1 MKEDLGAY
9 IKKNVVNIN
18 NFSKQKIQCKEHING
33 KALWLVKII
42 RREVSVNVVEENEEW
57 R

>member
-9 IKKNVVNIN
+9 IKKNLVNIN
-18 NFSKQKIQCKEHING
+18 NFTKQKIQCKEHING
-33 KALWLVKII
+33 KALCLVKMI
-42 RREVSVNVVEENEEW
+42 RREVSGSVVEENEEW

>member
-9 IKKNVVNIN
+9 IKKNLVNIN
-18 NFSKQKIQCKEHING
+18 NFPKQKIQCKEHING

-42 RREVSVNVVEENEEW
+42 RREVSGSIVEENEE
-57 R
+57 